1 MTPTEFLDRK
11 LLSGKPRKCWMCGC
25 DLDRGTASV
34 DHLQPTS
41 KGGKDRSDNYRL
53 ACKPCN
59 SGRDNTTISKALRM
73 ELQGRPAA
81 KGRDFTALSI
91 AIRRFGKGSDE

>member
-25 DLDRGTASV
+25 NLDRWTASV
-34 DHLQPTS
+34 DHLQPAS
-41 KGGKDRSDNYRL
+41 KGGKDRADNYRL

-59 SGRDNTTISKALRM
+59 SGRGNAVISKALRL
-73 ELQGRPAA
+73 ELQGRLTA
-81 KGRDFTALSI
+81 KVRDFTALSI
-91 AIRRFGKGSDE
+91 AIRRSSSGI